1 MCILCAF
8 ISAWWGLQLD
18 GRAGMFQALWVFL
31 ILLILEISLSF
42 DNAVVNA
49 SVLKHWDKFWQM
61 LFLTLGILVAVF
73 GMRLLFPLVI
83 VGFTTNLSLV
93 ETWNL
98 AIQKPTEYSVIL
110 MEHHAQISAFGGIFL
125 LLIFLNFFM
134 TSKKEVLWIPFIE
147 RPMEQLGK
155 FQGFPVLITLTLLTL
170 VTSNLDSEERTSI
183 LNFGIVGLLTYLAIS
198 VLSQALEKKGLDAAE
213 AIKKGSIGGFIYLEV
228 LDASFSIDAVV
239 GAFAITKDIVIIM
252 LGLGAGAM
260 AVRSITI
267 YLVKKKTLNEL
278 IFLEHGAHYAIGA
291 LAIIMI
297 ASVQLHIPEIITGTI
312 GLVLVAAAAISSI
325 KHKK

>member
-1 MCILCAF
+1 
-8 ISAWWGLQLD
+8 
-18 GRAGMFQALWVFL
+18 MFQALWVFL